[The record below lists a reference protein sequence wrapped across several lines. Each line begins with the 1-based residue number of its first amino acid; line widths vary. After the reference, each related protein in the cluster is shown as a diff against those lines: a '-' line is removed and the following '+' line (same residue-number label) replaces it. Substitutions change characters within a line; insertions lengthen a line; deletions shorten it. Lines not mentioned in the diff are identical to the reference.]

1 MKKRVYI
8 FLLGILYWYLL
19 FVLSRVMFLLV
30 YSQKAAGAG
39 FSEILKTFVYGFQL
53 DVGISAYIVFL
64 PSFVLAI
71 TSFSKKSFV
80 IKFYNIYFALALFV
94 STFIIAGDLFM
105 YQYWGFRIDA
115 TPLFYMTNLKAM
127 TASVSIITVIT
138 SLIVSL
144 SIAAA
149 LYFIYWRIFN
159 SKLKE
164 LDKSSGTFLILFPA
178 TLVLIIV
185 MRGGI
190 GLASL
195 TTSTAYFSKN
205 QFLNHAAIN
214 PVWNAG
220 FSLTEKQ
227 DLTRKYEFYTKAE
240 MLSILE
246 PLKINGNSTVKLL
259 NTNRPNIILII
270 TESFTAKALEATG
283 GHIGIMPNMNQLVKE
298 GVLFDQ
304 IYAASDRTDKGISAV
319 IAGYPSLPGTSVLKF
334 QKLTEKLAFIPSRL
348 NANGYISEFFYGGTL
363 DFANYRSFLVQA
375 GFDKIISDKDF
386 PASEMQTKWGAYD
399 HVLLKKVLE
408 ESADSDSG
416 FFKTIL
422 TLTSHEPFKIPI
434 APLLKGD
441 DDDTK
446 FLNSLHYTDQ
456 ALGDFIREAKK
467 KKWWDNTLVIIIADH
482 SDRKP
487 DNSSSW
493 ERKKYHIPMIW
504 LGGALAV
511 QDTVISK
518 IASQTDLAATLM
530 AQLDIKHDDFDY
542 SRNILSDKY
551 LPYAFFTFNDGFGFL
566 KPDKLLIF
574 NTVTGKYDESSVVE
588 TKDEKEG
595 KAYLQSLSLDSF
607 NKNK

>member
-64 PSFVLAI
+64 PSLVLAFS
-71 TSFSKKSFV
+71 SFSKKSFV
-80 IKFYNIYFALALFV
+80 AKFYNIYFALALVV

-149 LYFIYWRIFN
+149 LYFIYWRIFY

-487 DNSSSW
+487 DNSGSW
-493 ERKKYHIPMIW
+493 DRKKYHIPMIW
-504 LGGALAV
+504 IGGALAV

-574 NTVTGKYDESSVVE
+574 NTVTGKYDESSFVE

>member
-64 PSFVLAI
+64 PSLVLAFS
-71 TSFSKKSFV
+71 SFSKKSFV

-127 TASVSIITVIT
+127 TASVSMITVIT

-159 SKLKE
+159 SKLKD

-487 DNSSSW
+487 DNSGSW
-493 ERKKYHIPMIW
+493 DRKKYHIPMIW
-504 LGGALAV
+504 IGGALAV

-574 NTVTGKYDESSVVE
+574 NTVTGKYDESSFVE